1 MEAVEENSSFLGN
14 AERVF
19 HYFPTPPCP
28 VLWLPSVFIRYL
40 LSAWDTVP
48 SSWLPARIW
57 KTTRQCITCLLLC
70 ENGSLNL
77 PWEPVHLASRPNIHP
92 VCIWSWEPGLWPSRK
107 LGQCYLY
114 VANFVSAAKQTVI
127 PGLPVNTPH
136 TEARKPWRR
145 SPSLPA
151 QRVAVGVRR
160 VRTPCILWRIRIWL
174 HLILFVSVVFFSR

>member
-114 VANFVSAAKQTVI
+114 VANFVSAENRQLFQVYPSI
-127 PGLPVNTPH
+127 RHIQRPGNRGD
-136 TEARKPWRR
+136 EA
-145 SPSLPA
+145 LL
-151 QRVAVGVRR
+151 
-160 VRTPCILWRIRIWL
+160 CLL
-174 HLILFVSVVFFSR
+174 SVWQLGYAGSGPPVFFGG